1 METNIVE
8 LEENDGIT
16 NLKLNGQK
24 IKRIKS
30 YNLKKVDLEDLELTL
45 TIFVDSLI
53 QKNQL

>member
-8 LEENDGIT
+8 LEEKDGIT
-16 NLKLNGQK
+16 SLKLNGQK

-30 YNLKKVDLEDLELTL
+30 YNLKKVELEDLELTL

-53 QKNQL
+53 QKN